1 MIPAIAE
8 SASGKL
14 TSNAI
19 DESIVYQIARSDPNQ
34 IDIHQSHVNK
44 YPNVVEGGKRFQTL
58 LRSHSKIMSVVNRR
72 ESLNVAKDSRAR
84 CISEIFSILLSTGV
98 SIRLKCFVGIPR
110 T

>member
-8 SASGKL
+8 SASGRL

-19 DESIVYQIARSDPNQ
+19 DESIVYQIVRSDPNQ
-34 IDIHQSHVNK
+34 IDIHQSHVK
-44 YPNVVEGGKRFQTL
+44 RYPNVVEGGKRFQIL

-84 CISEIFSILLSTGV
+84 SRIVRSLSKWV
-98 SIRLKCFVGIPR
+98 SIRLKCFVGVPR